1 MRNHESINISHSP
14 PFISEQ
20 LDHFFEKFP
29 AIKEQSSFAVA
40 VSGGPDS
47 MALLHALSVYASR
60 ENKKIFC
67 ITVDHGLRDAAKK
80 EAEDV
85 AQWVAAQ
92 NTAYG
97 NDLLNHVILK
107 WDEKKQDAALME
119 AARQARYQLMA
130 DYCTEHNI
138 QNIFVA
144 HHQDDQA
151 ETFLIRLSK
160 GSGLDGLACMDI
172 VHSYNKSIN
181 IIRPFLNIPKQ
192 DLVSYCQE
200 HDVPFAQD
208 PSNENEKYLRPRL
221 RGSMNVLAQEG
232 LSAKRLTTLTRRLR
246 RARQAL
252 SDIADKEYNNVVM
265 NINDQAVLLNFSQ
278 LKQLPEEIALR
289 IIQKSVRE
297 FRQGS
302 VYDVRMDR
310 LEDLFESLWFET
322 DNFKPRTLG
331 GLIFALKDKNSALYI
346 SKEL

>member
-1 MRNHESINISHSP
+1 MRNHESINIPHS
-14 PFISEQ
+14 FSLVDC
-20 LDHFFEKFP
+20 LDHFFEKFS
-29 AIKEQSSFAVA
+29 AIKEKNSFAVA

-47 MALLHALSVYASR
+47 MALLHALSVYAHAD
-60 ENKKIFC
+60 NKKICC

-92 NTAYG
+92 G
-97 NDLLNHVILK
+97 NNLLNHVILK
-107 WDEKKQDAALME
+107 WEGEKQDAALME
-119 AARQARYQLMA
+119 AARHARYQLMA
-130 DYCTEHNI
+130 EYCAEHNI

-160 GSGLDGLACMDI
+160 GSGLDGLACMDV
-172 VHSYNKSIN
+172 VHPYNDTIN
-181 IIRPFLNIPKQ
+181 IIRPFLNVPKK

-200 HDVPFAQD
+200 HDVPFVQD

-221 RGSMNVLAQEG
+221 RGSMEILAQEG

-246 RARQAL
+246 RGRQAL
-252 SDIADKEYNNVVM
+252 SDITDQEYKDVVM
-265 NINDQAVLLNFSQ
+265 SADEKAVLLDFNQ
-278 LKQLPEEIALR
+278 LKQLPEEISLR
-289 IIQKSVRE
+289 IIQKSVRG
-297 FRQGS
+297 FRGGTA
-302 VYDVRMDR
+302 YDVRMDR
-310 LEDLFESLWFET
+310 LEDLFESLWFDT

-331 GLIFALKDKNSALYI
+331 GLIFALQDKNSALYI